1 MKRRIGCAVFL
12 LLGIL
17 WLAFVG
23 FDAFVHTYGDCF
35 GDNDLCTQLKRA
47 STGLV
52 MWRGF
57 AVGLLLGI
65 AYGLAERR
73 WISRDTEIRFGCVV
87 LPLLLVI

>member
-65 AYGLAERR
+65 AYAVYRR
-73 WISRDTEIRFGCVV
+73 FFEDEDV
-87 LPLLLVI
+87 

>member
-1 MKRRIGCAVFL
+1 VKRRIGCAVFL

-65 AYGLAERR
+65 AYAVYRR
-73 WISRDTEIRFGCVV
+73 FFEDEDV
-87 LPLLLVI
+87 